1 MLPCMYAHAQWQ
13 GKFEQMDDLLPTPN
27 SYRSADGSPG
37 PEYWQ
42 QKADYT
48 IRVTLDDKNQKIIG
62 EETITYFNNSPTSL
76 NYLWL
81 QLDQNVRA
89 ENNINQLTRQAT
101 LERGMTTFEA
111 VTELGGFEYEGGYNI
126 KSVTDASGNP
136 MKYLINRTMMKLP
149 LDHPLKSGDSISFN
163 ISWEY
168 NIYDRLMIRGR
179 GGYEYFPDDDNYI
192 YTIAQ
197 WYPRMCAYDD
207 AVGWQNKQ
215 FIENGE
221 FALEF
226 GDFDVQITV
235 PSDHIVAATGLL
247 QNSNAVLS
255 TTQQERL
262 QKALSSYD
270 KAQLI
275 VTEKEANENEKS
287 KATTTKTW
295 HFQAEDVRDF
305 AFASSRKFIWD
316 AQMVDLGDNQ
326 VMAMSY
332 YPKEANPLWEDH
344 STKAIKNTLQLFS
357 EKLFTYPYP
366 VAISVSSADHGM
378 EYPMISFNGGRPS
391 KKGRYSNEEKNT
403 LVDVVIHEI
412 GHNYFPMIVNSDEKL
427 YEWMDEGITTFFE
440 LLTKQKYYPKDPHWG
455 DAKSMSFYM
464 AVNEFRER
472 PPMTNPENL
481 TLSSVSSYG
490 QPSAAL
496 EVLRNVV
503 MDPDLFDFAIKEYA
517 NRWKFKRPKPADFFR
532 TMEDASAVDLDW
544 FWRGWFYSSDA
555 VDISI
560 EDVEWYRLESSEFAK
575 SSNLNKH
582 QLPQLPQQWVI
593 KDTPKSAYKEFE
605 NRVDDKAIRNTLAQ
619 KHLYEITFIN
629 VGGLVSPIVL
639 EITYTDNEKELITIP
654 AEIWRFNE
662 YAVRKAFI
670 LDKEIK
676 KLQLDPKQQTGDSFK
691 ENNVYPR

>member
-1 MLPCMYAHAQWQ
+1 
-13 GKFEQMDDLLPTPN
+13 
-27 SYRSADGSPG
+27 
-37 PEYWQ
+37 
-42 QKADYT
+42 
-48 IRVTLDDKNQKIIG
+48 
-62 EETITYFNNSPTSL
+62 
-76 NYLWL
+76 WL

-89 ENNINQLTRQAT
+89 KNNLNELTRQAT
-101 LERGMTTFEA
+101 LEQGMTTFEA
-111 VTELGGFEYEGGYNI
+111 AKEIGGLQYEGGYTI
-126 KSVTDASGNP
+126 KKVTDVNSNP
-136 MKYLINRTMMKLP
+136 MNYIINRTMMKLP
-149 LDHPLKSGDSISFN
+149 LDKPLLSGDSISFS

-179 GGYEYFPDDDNYI
+179 GGYEYFPEDDNYI

-197 WYPRMCAYDD
+197 WYPRMCTYDD
-207 AVGWQNKQ
+207 VVGWQNKQ

-226 GDFDVQITV
+226 GDFDVHITV

-247 QNSNAVLS
+247 QNSDEVLNKA
-255 TTQQERL
+255 QQERL
-262 QKALSSYD
+262 KKALSFYN
-270 KAQLI
+270 KPQII
-275 VTEKEANENEKS
+275 VTEKEAAANEMS
-287 KATTTKTW
+287 KASTTKTW
-295 HFQAEDVRDF
+295 HFRAENVRDF

-332 YPKEANPLWEDH
+332 YPKEGNPLWEDH
-344 STKAIKNTLQLFS
+344 STRAIINTLELFS

-378 EYPMISFNGGRPS
+378 EYPMISFNGGRPAR
-391 KKGRYSNEEKNT
+391 KGKYSDDEKNT

-427 YEWMDEGITTFFE
+427 YEWMDEGIDTFFE

-496 EVLRNVV
+496 DVLRNVV
-503 MDPDLFDFAIKEYA
+503 MGPELFDFAIKEYA
-517 NRWKFKRPKPADFFR
+517 SRWKFKRPKPADFFR
-532 TMEDASAVDLDW
+532 TLEDASAVDLDW

-560 EDVEWYRLESSEFAK
+560 EDVEWYRLKSSEFAK
-575 SSNLNKH
+575 SSNQNKH
-582 QLPQLPQQWVI
+582 KFPELPQRWKI
-593 KDTPKSAYKEFE
+593 EETPKSAYKEFE
-605 NRVDDKAIRNTLAQ
+605 NKVDDKAILNELAD
-619 KHLYEITFIN
+619 KHLYEITFVN

-639 EITYTDNEKELITIP
+639 EITYSDNDKELKTFP

-662 YAVRKAFI
+662 YAIRKAI
-670 LDKEIK
+670 IVDKEIK